1 MYTEPKCDWYDGC
14 SLYERGLIEEDE
26 RRKNE
31 ELKALIKQIRQ
42 ERAVEEAKIA
52 VVEEVCIIFN
62 VCIACF
68 ICRWR
73 VVMTVLTHNIKKKSG
88 KAERIF
94 YIIKRFSTDKR
105 DYRIQCSFT
114 SIDKL
119 KKYYPKRIIDQGVIT
134 NGINVSE
141 ISVDLRDL

>member
-1 MYTEPKCDWYDGC
+1 VYTEPKCDWYDGC

-88 KAERIF
+88 KAGGYSSWR
-94 YIIKRFSTDKR
+94 RAARPGGDAVQGQ
-105 DYRIQCSFT
+105 QC
-114 SIDKL
+114 
-119 KKYYPKRIIDQGVIT
+119 
-134 NGINVSE
+134 NGPIWR
-141 ISVDLRDL
+141 LRAATKGTRQAPGS